1 MGINDLAP
9 DEIAPYALVPIKD
22 KLLLT
27 IKEAALYSGIG
38 QNRLYQ
44 VVGVPNCA
52 FSVRV
57 GSKWLIHRQK
67 FEQWLAQ
74 QKPIH

>member
-1 MGINDLAP
+1 MDINDLAP
-9 DEIAPYALVPIKD
+9 DEIAPYTLVPIKD

-44 VVGVPNCA
+44 VVGVPNCP
-52 FSVRV
+52 FSVRI

-67 FEQWLAQ
+67 FEQWLAE
-74 QKPIH
+74 QKRID

>member
-1 MGINDLAP
+1 MDINDLAP

-38 QNRLYQ
+38 KNRLYQ

-67 FEQWLAQ
+67 FEQWLAE
-74 QKPIH
+74 QKRID

>member
-1 MGINDLAP
+1 MDTNYLTQG
-9 DEIAPYALVPIKD
+9 EIAPYALVPIQD

-44 VVGVPNCA
+44 AVGAPNCE

-57 GSKWLIHRQK
+57 EVNG
-67 FEQWLAQ
+67 
-74 QKPIH
+74 

>member
-1 MGINDLAP
+1 MDINDLAP
-9 DEIAPYALVPIKD
+9 DKITPYALVPIKD

-67 FEQWLAQ
+67 FEQWLAE
-74 QKPIH
+74 QKRID

>member
-1 MGINDLAP
+1 MDTSYLTQG
-9 DEIAPYALVPIKD
+9 EIAPYALVPIKD

-27 IKEAALYSGIG
+27 IKRSSSIFGHR

-67 FEQWLAQ
+67 FEQWLAE
-74 QKPIH
+74 QKRID

>member
-1 MGINDLAP
+1 MDINDLAP

-67 FEQWLAQ
+67 FEQWLAE
-74 QKPIH
+74 QKRID